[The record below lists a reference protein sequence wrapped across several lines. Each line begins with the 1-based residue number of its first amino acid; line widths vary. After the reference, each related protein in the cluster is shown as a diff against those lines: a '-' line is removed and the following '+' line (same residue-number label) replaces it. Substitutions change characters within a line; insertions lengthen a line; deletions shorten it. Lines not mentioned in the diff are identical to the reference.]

1 SLRLSAA
8 DFEKPG
14 PISTSDIVWLAL
26 FGVLCVFGTII
37 GPIVAWKERISRAF
51 DFAVPLILL
60 CWAASFDVK
69 TTSLLVLTIVT
80 VAVIALSFGLMAI
93 YTYNHQVWACFT
105 QMWPI
110 LMALTMGMM
119 LMKALGSAMAW
130 SSSNFDTSS
139 RVDETLLFGMPMLLA
154 LLGCDRPIRFGLGVG
169 AVLLVQSIIHGADE
183 PALLHTRSF
192 FGVYKIEKAGNYH

>member
-1 SLRLSAA
+1 LPDLLLAPGLIFTGFILLSLRLSAA
-8 DFEKPG
+8 DFDKPG
-14 PISTSDIVWLAL
+14 PISTSDIVWLSL

-60 CWAASFDVK
+60 CWAAGFDVK
-69 TTSLLVLTIVT
+69 TTSLRVLTMVT

-93 YTYNHQVWACFT
+93 YTYNRQVWACST

-119 LMKALGSAMAW
+119 LMKALGSAM
-130 SSSNFDTSS
+130 
-139 RVDETLLFGMPMLLA
+139 
-154 LLGCDRPIRFGLGVG
+154 
-169 AVLLVQSIIHGADE
+169 
-183 PALLHTRSF
+183 
-192 FGVYKIEKAGNYH
+192 